1 MIALS
6 LGALALALHAPS
18 HVPAPDPPGRAVDAE
33 RLMATVRWLPASR
46 SAAGDERSRAN
57 LLALQTDLAARAV
70 ELGYWPTAHPV
81 RWKRRTEATGLDWR
95 NISFEI
101 PGRTAP
107 QEVLI
112 VGAHFDAVPGSPGA
126 DDNGSGTAGL
136 LEMARVLRDRPMH
149 RTVRFVLFN
158 LEELGHTGSNQY
170 VAQVRGSHLDGS
182 QRIVGMLSL
191 EMLGYY
197 SSEPGSQRNPFRNVA
212 GAPQRDTGDFL
223 ALATIAAHGP
233 FCRALEAAMR
243 TDLPDFAAVSID
255 MFPIAPPDL
264 LRSDH
269 APFLLL
275 GVPAVMVTDT
285 ANFRNPHYH
294 KATDTPDT
302 LDAAGF
308 ARAVR
313 ALADAVHALAGPLD
327 AGPPPTWNE
336 PAKKQEPAED
346 APRAPGS

>member
-1 MIALS
+1 MIPVTLC
-6 LGALALALHAPS
+6 ALALTAHAPL
-18 HVPAPDPPGRAVDAE
+18 PPQAADPPGRAVDAE

-46 SAAGDERSRAN
+46 AAAGDEQSRAS
-57 LLALQTDLAARAV
+57 LLALQTDLAVKAV

-81 RWKRRTEATGLDWR
+81 RWKRRAEPTGLDWR

-107 QEVLI
+107 QEVLV

-126 DDNGSGTAGL
+126 DDNGSGTAAV
-136 LEMARVLRDRPMH
+136 LEIARVLRGRPMH

-158 LEELGHTGSNQY
+158 LEELGHIGSNQY
-170 VAQVRGSHLDGS
+170 VAQVRAEHLEGS

-191 EMLGYY
+191 EMLGYFTA
-197 SSEPGSQRNPFRNVA
+197 EPGSQRNPFRNVA
-212 GAPQRDTGDFL
+212 GAPQRDTGNFL

-243 TDLPDFAAVSID
+243 TDLPDFQAVSID

-285 ANFRNPHYH
+285 ANFRNPNYH

-302 LDAAGF
+302 LDPAGF

-327 AGPPPTWNE
+327 AGPAPSWK
-336 PAKKQEPAED
+336 PAPATKEPAED